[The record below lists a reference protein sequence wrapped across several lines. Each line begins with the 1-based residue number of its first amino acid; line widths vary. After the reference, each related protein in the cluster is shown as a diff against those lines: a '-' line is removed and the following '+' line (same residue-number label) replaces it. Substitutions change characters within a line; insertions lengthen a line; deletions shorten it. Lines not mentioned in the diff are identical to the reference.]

1 MDPLGVEG
9 AGHDDGVGSPEH
21 SSFPLSPAQLGMWF
35 AQHVDPSVPANIA
48 QYIELH
54 GELDVELLRRAS
66 SQAALELQS
75 GFVRIVEID
84 AEPRQLVDPTLDD
97 SLNYLDL
104 RGEADPRA
112 AALAWMHGD
121 YSAPIDVLRDRLIA
135 ATVLRLEDDVWFW
148 YERVHHVV
156 LDGFG
161 AVTFMNRAAEL
172 YTAAVEGTE
181 PSKNLASDL
190 TKVYDIDVA
199 YRDSSRFEA
208 DREYWASRI
217 DGIDGV
223 TTLAGHTAAPAA
235 KSQIDSTALSTA
247 TMTKLEALR
256 AETDTT
262 MATIVIAGFA
272 AYLAQM
278 TGREDVV
285 LSLPVTAR
293 TTAVLRRSGGMVSN
307 VVPLRLD
314 VSSETTVETL
324 LARVNAEV
332 SGALRHQRYRHEDIR
347 RDAGAA
353 SGQASFFGPWVN
365 IMLFFGEVRL
375 GSMVGGINILSTGL
389 IEDFGLNLYTSVAGS
404 TTHIDFESNPNLYGP
419 EQSGRNHERFV
430 DFFGRFVASA
440 AKDAVWDL
448 ALTDGIERDL
458 VVAEWN
464 ATEHETDPRTLLSAF
479 ESAAA
484 AHPDATALVYEGEA
498 LTYGELAARVNGLAR
513 HLIDMGVGPEVLVGL
528 SIRRSF
534 DLVVGMYAIVAA
546 GGAWVPIDP
555 DHPADRTAYI
565 LDSAQ
570 PRCVLISSRDDVALP
585 DGTETVA
592 VDVVDCTARSTAP
605 IRDAE
610 RTAPLRLSNTAYV
623 IYTSGSTGRPKGV
636 AVEHSAIDNQ
646 MEWMLAE
653 YPLNAS
659 DVYLQKTA
667 TTFDVS
673 LWGFFLPLRVGAT
686 MVLATP
692 DGHRDSVYVA
702 NKIAEH
708 RVTVTDFVPSM
719 LTVFVA
725 NAPANTC
732 SSLRHVFVIG
742 EALPVETAASFR
754 AMCSAGLHNLYG
766 PTEAAVSVTY
776 HPSSAQDTRTVP
788 IGVPE
793 WNTKAFVLD
802 GRLRPTPIGESGE
815 LYLAGV
821 QLARG
826 YVGRPDLSSD
836 RFVANPFG
844 VGGERMYRTGD
855 LVRWR
860 SDGVLDYIGRTD
872 FQVKFRGQRIE
883 LGEIETVLLSHESIS
898 QAVTLVMQTVT
909 GDQLVAYVV
918 ATPGRSIES
927 AAAIEFA
934 GHALPSYMVPA
945 AVVVLDALPLNT
957 SGKLDRKA
965 LPEPVFSS
973 AKKYRAPQSRADY
986 VVAGIYED
994 LLGASKVGLDEDF
1007 FELGG
1012 NSLIAT
1018 QLVTR
1023 VGSALGV
1030 RLGVR
1035 ELFEAPTV
1043 GALAARAESAARLG
1057 ADTPV
1062 LRSLERPERIPLSPA
1077 QQRMWFLN
1085 RFDPTTAVYN
1095 LPFSVRLT
1103 GALDVPALSAAFA
1116 DVVDRHETLRTV
1128 YPEVDGSP
1136 EQVVLEAARTPATIV
1151 PVRIERRDLGGHLHE
1166 LVAKGFDVTVDTPFR
1181 IALFE
1186 ISPTEHE
1193 LAMVLHH
1200 IAADGASFGPLA
1212 RDVLVAYSSRVQGR
1226 APEWTPLEVQYADYA
1241 LWQRAVLGP
1250 ETDPLSLASR
1260 EIAYWS
1266 ATLEDLPD
1274 QLALPSS
1281 RPRPA
1286 VSSNAGSKLRVDVPA
1301 HLHASLANLARKNN
1315 ASLFMVMQSAY
1326 ALLLA
1331 RLSGTT
1337 DIAIGAPV
1345 AGRGE
1350 PALDDLVGMFVNTL
1364 VLRTE
1369 VDPALTFEGLL
1380 ARVRDTD
1387 LSAFAHADVP
1397 FERLVEVLNPVRS
1410 TSRHPLFQVA
1420 ISLESAMS
1428 RELTVGGLR
1437 AEAAE
1442 FDVPIAKFDVQ
1453 LWLTEHLEDGVPA
1466 GLDAVFEYATDL
1478 FDADLI
1484 ESFARRFLAILDAV
1498 TTDATVPVGD
1508 VAIVDAAEYRSV
1520 VSQWNASGDDV
1531 AREATLVDLLDAAA
1545 AGHPDAVA
1553 VRFGDSSMTYAEF
1566 DAQANRLAR
1575 VLISHGVGPESLV
1588 AVALPRSAE
1597 LIVALVAVIKAG
1609 GGYLPV
1615 DPSYPL
1621 ERVEY
1626 MLDDAR
1632 PTTVLLSGADR
1643 VELPSD
1649 VESRTGAALL
1659 DLDTVDLSSV
1669 SGDPVTDEDR
1679 TRPVRPGNVAYVI
1692 YTSGSTGRPKG
1703 VMVPHRNV
1711 VRLLDNTDSVYG
1723 FGADDVWTMFHSYA
1737 FDFSVWEL
1745 WGPLLYG
1752 GTLVVVDY
1760 FTSRSPEAFHQLLV
1774 DERVTVLN
1782 QTPSA
1787 FYQLSEADRTA
1798 ASGGEL
1804 SLRYVIFGGEA
1815 LEQRRLTGWFE
1826 RHGDSAPRLVNMYG
1840 ITETTVH
1847 VSYQALA
1854 AASVGTSASVVG
1866 KPIAGLRVYVLDT
1879 RLHPVPV
1886 GVPGEMYVAGGQL
1899 ARGYLGR
1906 RELTS
1911 VRFVANPFV
1920 SGADTGSLLYRT
1932 GDLAQWN
1939 ASGELEYLGRS
1950 DDQVKVRGFRIELGE
1965 VEAVVT
1971 AQPTVT
1977 QAAVVVREDSP
1988 GAARLVAY
1996 VVSAA
2001 VEGRPIVDIE
2011 NLRTGI
2017 ADVLPEYMVP
2027 SAFVVLDAIP
2037 LTVNGKLDRRAL
2049 PAPVFE
2055 VREFRAPTT
2064 PIEEIVA
2071 DVFADVLGVER
2082 VGLDDDFFELGGN
2095 SLIATQ
2101 VVSRLGVALDAT
2113 VPVRMLF
2120 EASTV
2125 ALLAVRVEQAA
2136 GEGGRT
2142 ALVATVRPEQIP
2154 LSLAQQRMWFL
2165 NRFDADS
2172 TAYNIP
2178 FALRLTGELDV
2189 AALQVAIMDVIDRHE
2204 SLRTVYPD
2212 TAQGPQQSILDA
2224 ARTVPNLMPVP
2235 TSAADI
2241 QRQVFTLASTTF
2253 DVTVNVPI
2261 QARLFEIGPREHVIA
2276 MVVHHISADGWS
2288 MGPLARDIMIAYAS
2302 RTAWENPA
2310 WMPLEVQYADYS
2322 LWQRSVL
2329 GSEDDPQ
2336 SLISGQVDY
2345 WADVLAGLPDQLD
2358 LPTDR
2363 PRPNRQS
2370 YQGSSIRFDV
2380 SAEVHQGLSSLA
2392 HTHNAS
2398 LFMVVHAALAALLA
2412 RLSGTEDIAIG
2423 TPVAG
2428 RGDAALDDVVGM
2440 FVNTLVL
2447 RTDIES
2453 ERTFSEL
2460 IGRAREVA
2468 LGAFG
2473 HADLPFERL
2482 VEVLNPS
2489 RSQARHPL
2497 FQVMLSFE
2505 NLTRTHV
2512 DLPGLSVD
2520 SVALD
2525 AEVAKF
2531 DLQLTVTE
2539 SIGVDGRGQGMAAEL
2554 TYATDLFD
2562 AATVQ
2567 GFAERFVRMLTAVVT
2582 DPSVS
2587 VGDIDLLD
2595 DTEREQIVTAW
2606 NSTEHEVPKQLTL
2619 VDLFDRRVA
2628 ETPDAQALVFEGE
2641 RLTYAEFAARANRLA
2656 RHLISVGVQP
2666 DSLVG
2671 LAIGRSLDLFVGMYA
2686 IVKAGAGYL
2695 PIDPTQPADRN
2706 EYIVATAAPVRIL
2719 STTRDH
2725 VDFAGVDTIDIDTL
2739 DVSEWSPAPLT
2750 DADRI
2755 APLRSSNI
2763 AYVIFTSGSTGRPKG
2778 VGVSHDAIVN
2788 RLLWMQ
2794 HEYALS
2800 ADDVV
2805 LQKTPSTFDV
2815 SVWEFF
2821 WALQNGASV
2830 AIAVPDGHRDAL
2842 YLLDVIARE
2851 RVSVVHFVP
2860 SMMSVF
2866 VPEVE
2871 RRRASGASLRM
2882 VFASGEA
2889 LAPTTARALRR
2900 AIAGVELHNLYGPTE
2915 AAVDVTY
2922 HAVTDEDSDVMPIGA
2937 PVWNTTVYVL
2947 DSRLHPTPVGVAG
2960 ELYLAGVQL
2969 ARGYVRRPD
2978 LTADRFVA
2986 NPFAPGGERLYRTG
3000 DVVRWN
3006 RHGELEYVGRSD
3018 FQVKLRGLRIELGEI
3033 ESALLAQRSISQ
3045 AVVVVRREQLV
3056 GYVVP
3061 AGASVDTGSVLAA
3074 LRSRLAEYM
3083 VPSTLIVLEE
3093 FPLGASG
3100 KLDRKALPDPAFEVT
3115 EYREPT
3121 NDIERTVADV
3131 FAQVLGVDRVGL
3143 DDDFFELGGNSLIA
3157 TQLVSRLGVSL
3168 DTRIAVRELFDASTV
3183 ADLAARLGTLVAT
3196 GSRPPL
3202 VPQER
3207 PQHIPLSLA
3216 QQRMWFLNKFDV
3228 ESAANNI
3235 PIAVRLSGLLDRRA
3249 MQIAVA
3255 DVVARQESLRTVFP
3269 ETDGTAHQLILD
3281 ASSATPDLTPIDI
3294 AAHEVADAMR
3304 ELATTGFDLSK
3315 DLPFR
3320 TRLFEVSPTEHLLV
3334 FVVHHIAADGFSLG
3348 PLTRDVMN
3356 AYAARSLNQEPFW
3369 SPLPVDYADYSLW
3382 QRKVLGSEDDP
3393 QSVVSQQIDYWKTAL
3408 AGLPDQLDVPSD
3420 RPRPAVA
3427 SNNGALVRFSIDEDL
3442 HRDLIDAAR
3451 AENATLFMLVHT
3463 SLAVLLSRL
3472 SGEADIAIG
3481 TPVAGRG
3488 EAALDDL
3495 IGMFVNTLV
3504 LRTEIDTARRFDQVL
3519 ADTRETDLSALTH
3532 VDVPFERLVEILNP
3546 ARSTARHPLVQ
3557 VVLAFQ
3563 NLGQKDLEL
3572 PGLSVSG
3579 VDFETLVALFDLQFT
3594 FVESIGPSGAPQG
3607 MTVDVTY
3614 ATDLF
3619 DEATVVTLGERLITV
3634 LEAVADNLS
3643 TVVGDI
3649 ELLEPVERRRVLV
3662 DWNDTEHE
3670 LDRAQT
3676 LASLAGRVDSSSA
3689 ALVFGDDTLTYGEFQ
3704 ERVARL
3710 ARFLIARG
3718 VGPESAVGIAARRS
3732 VELLVGI
3739 HAIIAAGGAYVPID
3753 PDQPAERIAHVLGTA
3768 APVCVL
3774 TTSRDSVEAD
3784 GVEVLEI
3791 DTLDLSGFSDTP
3803 ITDADRISALTPSN
3817 TAYVIFTSG
3826 STGQP
3831 KGVAVTHEAIVN
3843 RLLWMQSEYELAADD
3858 VVLQKTPVTF
3868 DVSVWELF
3876 WPLQIGATLVIAK
3889 PDGHRDPQYLLET
3902 IEAQSV
3908 TTAHFVPSLLEV
3920 FVSVVA
3926 AAPSPA
3932 ATSLRTLFASGE
3944 ALPAEVGS
3952 RLRRVLPG
3960 VALHNLYGPTE
3971 AAVDVTYHPVS
3982 EADVDLVPIGVPVW
3996 NTRTYVLDSRLS
4008 PVAPG
4013 VAGELYLAGVQLARG
4028 YLGRTDLTADRFLP
4042 DPFGEPG
4049 RRMYRTGDL
4058 VRWRAVSS
4066 GSGRLEYLGRTD
4078 FQVKLRGLRIELGEI
4093 ETVLRKHPSV
4103 ESAVVLVRQTAAA
4116 GDQLVAYVI
4125 PTGGGTVD
4133 VAELTEFASRSLAS
4147 YMVPAATVVLD
4158 ALPLTPNGKLDRRAL
4173 PEPNIEQRAFR
4184 APATTSETVVAEVFR
4199 DVLGIDV
4206 VGADDEFF
4214 ALGGNSLVATRVAS
4228 RIGAALDTTVT
4239 VRTIFEAST
4248 VSALAAKLDELSGS
4262 GRRIPLVRT
4271 DLPDLVPLSLA
4282 QRRMWFLNRFDPE
4295 SATENLPVAI
4305 ELSGDLDIS
4314 ALRAAVADV
4323 IERHESL
4330 RTVYPEVDGVAS
4342 QVIVPAD
4349 QVVPDLVPTATTTA
4363 ELPSALAALAMG
4375 GFDVTAAPP
4384 LRAELFELDS
4394 DRHVLAFVTHHI
4406 AADGFSVGPMTRDL
4420 MVAYAARSAGV
4431 EPGWAPLAVR
4441 YVDYTL
4447 WQQSVLGSEDDPTS
4461 PVSNQIRHWTRALS
4475 GLPDE
4480 VTFPGDRARPDR
4492 SSYRGGNI
4500 TLTLD
4505 ADTHGRLGDV
4515 ARANQSSLFMVLHSS
4530 LAVLLARLSGETDIA
4545 IGTPVA
4551 GRGEAALD
4559 DVIGMFVNTLV
4570 LRTDIDHGAPFD
4582 EFLARARESD
4592 LSAFA
4597 HAEVP
4602 FERLVEVLDPPRS
4615 AARHPLVQV
4624 MLTVQNM
4631 EQTELELPG
4640 LNVRGV
4646 DLDIETAKFDVQF
4659 TFTENHVDGGM
4670 TIDVTFARDLYD
4682 DSTAR
4687 ALGERLVRVL
4697 ESVATDP
4704 GQRIGDVS
4712 VMDDSERGRVL
4723 ALAQDAPA
4731 VADSLDTIVDLF
4743 AARVAEDPDA
4753 PAVVFEGVSR
4763 SYREI
4768 DDSSTVLART
4778 LAAQGVTPES
4788 LVAVVL
4794 PRTADLVVAL
4804 LAVLKAGGAYVP
4816 IDPSYPADRIEFVL
4830 ADSRPVAVLTWSG
4843 VEVALPTGL
4852 PRIDIDTASTQDDA
4866 QADDP
4871 TPATAASTAYVIYT
4885 SGSTGKPK
4893 GVLIPHRN
4901 VVRLLANTQRHFDFG
4916 RDDVWTLFH
4925 SFAFDFSVW
4934 ELWGPLTT
4942 GGTVVVVDYF
4952 TSRSP
4957 EALRELLVRERV
4969 TVLNQTPSAFYQ
4981 FDQIDRTVGTAAEYS
4996 LRYIVFGGEA
5006 LELRRLAGWFDR
5018 HGDSSPQLV
5027 NMYGI
5032 TETTVHVSYR
5042 ALDSESAATASGS
5055 LVGRAIS
5062 GLSVYVLDSRLSLV
5076 PAGVPGEMY
5085 VAGGQVARGYLG
5097 RAGLSAT
5104 RFVADPFAGDG
5115 SVLYRTGD
5123 VARWSTDGE
5132 LEFVGRADDQV
5143 KIRGFRIELG
5153 EVENAVA
5160 SAPAVG
5166 QAAVIVREDSP
5177 GATRLVAYV
5186 VPAADSTVDTDAVRA
5201 AVGENL
5207 PEYMVPSAFVVLDA
5221 IPLTAN
5227 GKLDRRV
5234 LPEPAARTREFR
5246 PPTTPVEEMVAGV
5259 FADVLG
5265 VARVGLD
5272 DDFFEL
5278 GGNSLVATQVVS
5290 RLGAAADTTVPVR
5303 ALFEAPTVAALAAR
5317 VEQGSGAGARPA
5329 LMASTRPSRVP
5340 LSLAQQRMWF
5350 LNRFDSESTAYN
5362 IPFAL
5367 RLSGRLDV
5375 DALQRAVSDVI
5386 ERHETLRSVYPDSPE
5401 GPHQV
5406 IVPMSEVP
5414 TTLEVIDTDAESVTA
5429 RVLELL
5435 SATFDVTT
5443 QVPLKT
5449 ALFRVSGT
5457 EFVLGMVIHHIS
5469 ADGLSVMPLSTDVM
5483 TAYAARTRGS
5493 DPAWAP
5499 LPVQYADYALWQ
5511 RQVLGSEEDPESIAA
5526 QQIRYWENALAEL
5539 PEQIELPLD
5548 RPRPAEQTFRGS
5560 RVDFRIDAA
5569 AHARLTELARAHNA
5583 TVFMAVHAAFAVL
5596 LSRMSGSPDIVVGT
5610 PIAGRGEAEI
5620 ENLVGMFVNTLVLR
5634 LDVAA
5639 GASFEDLLDA
5649 ARETDLQAFANSDI
5663 PFERL
5668 VEVVNPTRSTAR
5680 HPLFQVGFSFQNFA
5694 RREFELDG
5702 LEISALDTETGTSQF
5717 DLHLIVSDAPR
5728 DDEAQ
5733 HDEAQH
5739 DDQAPG
5745 GFDALLTYATDLFD
5759 ERTARSLVARF
5770 EAVLDAVAASP
5781 STPVG
5786 DLDLFLDGELPAIVD
5801 AWNATDHEFGVAGA
5815 ATLPEL
5821 FVASAEHDRD
5831 AVALVHDDGTLTYG
5845 EFSERVSRLARH
5857 LIDRGVGP
5865 EVPVGLA
5872 IRRSVDLLVGMYAIA
5887 MAGGAYVPID
5897 PDQPAERNA
5906 LVLETAAPLC
5916 VLTSG
5921 AVGSEISSAA
5931 TVVDLTQLDL
5941 AGYSPAP
5948 VEASERRTE
5957 LSADNT
5963 AYVIFTS
5970 GSTGR
5975 PKGVAV
5981 SHGAVVNQLNW
5992 LRAEYGLDE
6001 TDASLLK
6008 TAATFDLSV
6017 WEFWSQLTS
6026 GGRLVVANPEGHRDP
6041 DYLLT
6046 LIRRHAVTTL
6056 HLVPSML
6063 SMLGTVAAGELSPDL
6078 RRVLAIGEALP
6089 AAVAQDFR
6097 RHNGSAELHN
6107 LYGPTEAAVSVTA
6120 HPVTD
6125 ADTAAVPIGVPE
6137 ANTAVFVL
6145 DSRLHPVPA
6154 GVTGELYLAGVQ
6166 LARGYFGRA
6175 DLTAERFVANPFDA
6189 NGTRMYRTGD
6199 LVRWRVPLVDGAPA
6213 AARLEYIERAD
6224 FQVKIRG
6231 FRIELGEIE
6240 AALRSQEAVADTAVV
6255 VHTGESMGDQL
6266 VAYVV
6271 GQSGA
6276 VLEVAS
6282 VETELARAVPS
6293 YMVPAA
6299 FVVLDALPLNTNGK
6313 LDRRALPAPQF
6324 EVADFRAPVTPIE
6337 EIVAD
6342 IVAELLGIDRAGLDD
6357 DFFALGGN
6365 SLIATQLV
6373 SRLGQALDA
6382 QIPVR
6387 AVFAASTVGGLAAH
6401 IAPLVGG
6408 GARRELT
6415 VRERPDLLPLS
6426 IAQERMWTIN
6436 RIDPGSSAYNIPVA
6450 VRLTGELD
6458 IESLRGAFEDVLAR
6472 HEILRTAYPDAA
6484 DGPVQQI
6491 GSVAEVGVDLTPEP
6505 VQPDA
6510 VIARLTEVLSA
6521 GFDVTKA
6528 VPVRAALLQ
6537 VGRHEHVLAVVAHHI
6552 AADGFS
6558 MGPLIRDVMVAYTA
6572 RVAGDTPTWT
6582 PLPVQ
6587 YADFALWQRDVLG
6600 SESDPESPLAKQLA
6614 YWTTELAGAPEQLA
6628 LPLDRPRPARPT
6640 MQGASY
6646 EFSFGSDIASAIEKI
6661 AREHAATTFMV
6672 VHSAFAVLLSRLS
6685 NSSDISIGTPT
6696 AGRGEQQLDE
6706 LVGMFVNTLVLRTR
6720 LDQGGTFVD
6729 LLQQAKDKD
6738 LAAFGHAD
6746 VPFERLVDALGR
6758 VRSNAYTPLFQAM
6771 LTFQNHVTG
6780 TFELP
6785 GLQVQALPA
6794 GEDQAKFDLQLT
6806 AVERF
6811 DDTGAL
6817 GDIEATFTYAT
6828 SIFDESSIAT
6838 FADRL
6843 LRILTAVVSDPD
6855 VVLRSIDIL
6864 SEEEKAEFAPRAKPK
6879 TVDDLPE
6886 LIARAATVA
6895 PDAVAVEHESTA
6907 VDFAALHA
6915 KLAQM
6920 SATMGSAMKPQA
6932 LVTVTLSA
6940 LIPGILPALGAE
6952 GLTTAL
6958 ASLIERAESV
6968 IASS

>member
-1 MDPLGVEG
+1 
-9 AGHDDGVGSPEH
+9 
-21 SSFPLSPAQLGMWF
+21 MWF

-54 GELDVELLRRAS
+54 GDLDVELLRRAS

-121 YSAPIDVLRDRLIA
+121 YSAPIDILRDRLIA

-199 YRDSSRFEA
+199 YRDSTRFEA

-235 KSQIDSTALSTA
+235 KSQIDSTALSA
-247 TMTKLEALR
+247 ETMEKLEALR

-278 TGREDVV
+278 TGRQDVV

-314 VSSETTVETL
+314 VGADATIETM

-347 RDAGAA
+347 RDAGGA

-404 TTHIDFESNPNLYGP
+404 ITHIDFESNPNLYGP

-430 DFFGRFVASA
+430 DFFGRFVASGP
-440 AKDAVWDL
+440 KDAVWDL
-448 ALTDGIERDL
+448 ALTDGVEREL

-464 ATEHETDPRTLLSAF
+464 ATDHETEPRTLLSAF
-479 ESAAA
+479 EAAAA
-484 AHPDATALVYEGEA
+484 AHPDATALVYEGESLSYGA
-498 LTYGELAARVNGLAR
+498 LSARVNGLAR
-513 HLIDMGVGPEVLVGL
+513 HLIDMGVGPETLVGL

-570 PRCVLISSRDDVALP
+570 PRCVLISSRDDVQLP
-585 DGTETVA
+585 KGTETVA
-592 VDVVDCTARSTAP
+592 VDLVDCTSTSSAP
-605 IRDAE
+605 VRDTE
-610 RTAPLRLSNTAYV
+610 RIAPLRLSNSAYV

-636 AVEHSAIDNQ
+636 AVEHAAIHNQ

-653 YPLNAS
+653 YPMDRS

-725 NAPANTC
+725 NAPTNTC
-732 SSLRHVFVIG
+732 NSLRHVFVIG
-742 EALPVETAASFR
+742 EALPVETAAAFR
-754 AMCSAGLHNLYG
+754 ALCRSGLHNLYG

-776 HPSSAQDTRTVP
+776 HPSGPQDTRTVP

-793 WNTKAFVLD
+793 WNTRAFVLD

-844 VGGERMYRTGD
+844 TGGERMYRTGD

-883 LGEIETVLLSHESIS
+883 LGEIETVLLSHESVS
-898 QAVTLVMQTVT
+898 QAVVLVAATVT

-918 ATPGRSIES
+918 ASPGHTIES

-1062 LRSLERPERIPLSPA
+1062 LESKERPERIPLSPA

-1103 GALDVPALSAAFA
+1103 GPLDVVALSAAFA

-1136 EQVVLEAARTPATIV
+1136 EQVVLTAARTPATIL
-1151 PVRIERRDLGGHLHE
+1151 PVRVERHELGGRLHE
-1166 LVAKGFDVTVDTPFR
+1166 LVSKGFDVTVDTPFR

-1212 RDVLVAYSSRVQGR
+1212 RDVLVAYSSRIKGR
-1226 APEWTPLEVQYADYA
+1226 PPEWTPLEVQYADYA

-1274 QLALPSS
+1274 QLTLPSS

-1286 VSSNAGSKLRVDVPA
+1286 VSSNAGSKLRVEVPA
-1301 HLHASLANLARKNN
+1301 HLHASLSNLARANN

-1369 VDPALTFEGLL
+1369 VDPALSFEGLL

-1437 AEAAE
+1437 AVAAE

-1453 LWLTEHLEDGVPA
+1453 LWLTEHLDDGAPA
-1466 GLDAVFEYATDL
+1466 GIDAVFEYATDL
-1478 FDADLI
+1478 FDADLV
-1484 ESFARRFLAILDAV
+1484 ESFARRFLSILDAV

-1531 AREATLVDLLDAAA
+1531 SREVTLVDLLDAAA
-1545 AGHPDAVA
+1545 ASRPDAVA
-1553 VRFGDSSMTYAEF
+1553 VRFGGSSTTYAEF
-1566 DAQANRLAR
+1566 DAHANRLAR

-1632 PTTVLLSGADR
+1632 PTTVLFSGADR

-1659 DLDTVDLSSV
+1659 DLDTLDLSSV
-1669 SGDPVTDEDR
+1669 SDGPVTDEER
-1679 TRPVRPGNVAYVI
+1679 TRPLRSGNVAYVI

-1703 VMVPHRNV
+1703 VMIPHRNV
-1711 VRLLDNTDSVYG
+1711 VRLLDNTDAVYG

-1760 FTSRSPEAFHQLLV
+1760 FTSRSPEAFHRLLV

-1798 ASGGEL
+1798 ATDRGEL

-1815 LEQRRLTGWFE
+1815 LEQRRLSGWFE
-1826 RHGDSAPRLVNMYG
+1826 RHGYRAPQLVNMYG

-1847 VSYQALA
+1847 VSYRALEG
-1854 AASVGTSASVVG
+1854 ASVETSASVVG
-1866 KPIAGLRVYVLDT
+1866 KPIAGLRVFVLDT

-1906 RELTS
+1906 RDLTS
-1911 VRFVANPFV
+1911 VRFVANPFAT
-1920 SGADTGSLLYRT
+1920 GTDDGSLLYRT

-1939 ASGELEYLGRS
+1939 AAGELEYLGRS

-1965 VEAVVT
+1965 VEAAVT

-1977 QAAVVVREDSP
+1977 QAAVIVREDSP

-2001 VEGRPIVDIE
+2001 VEGRPIVDIDD
-2011 NLRTGI
+2011 LRTGI

-2142 ALVATVRPEQIP
+2142 ALVATVRPARIP

-2212 TAQGPQQSILDA
+2212 TADGPQQSILDA
-2224 ARTVPNLMPVP
+2224 AQTVPNLMPVP
-2235 TSAADI
+2235 TSASDI

-2253 DVTVNVPI
+2253 DVTVDVPI

-2310 WMPLEVQYADYS
+2310 WLPLEVQYADYS

-2345 WADVLAGLPDQLD
+2345 WAEMLAGLPDQLD

-2370 YQGSSIRFDV
+2370 YQGSSIRFDIP
-2380 SAEVHQGLSSLA
+2380 AEVHRGLSALA

-2398 LFMVVHAALAALLA
+2398 LFMVVHAALAVLLA

-2453 ERTFSEL
+2453 GRTFSEQ

-2520 SVALD
+2520 SVDLD

-2554 TYATDLFD
+2554 TYAIDLFD
-2562 AATVQ
+2562 AATVR
-2567 GFAERFVRMLTAVVT
+2567 GFSERFVRMLTAVVA

-2587 VGDIDLLD
+2587 VGDIDLLED
-2595 DTEREQIVTAW
+2595 GERERVVTAW
-2606 NSTEHEVPKQLTL
+2606 NRTEHAVPAELTL
-2619 VDLFDRRVA
+2619 VDLFDRRVV

-2641 RLTYAEFAARANRLA
+2641 RLSYAEFAARANRLA
-2656 RHLISVGVQP
+2656 RHLVSVGVGP

-2686 IVKAGAGYL
+2686 IVKAGAGYV

-2706 EYIVATAAPVRIL
+2706 QYIVATAAPVRVL
-2719 STTRDH
+2719 SVSRDH
-2725 VDFAGVDTIDIDTL
+2725 VEFAGVETIDIDVV
-2739 DVSEWSPAPLT
+2739 DVSDLSSMPLT
-2750 DADRI
+2750 DADRV
-2755 APLRSSNI
+2755 APLRASNI

-2778 VGVSHDAIVN
+2778 VGVSHEAIVN

-2794 HEYALS
+2794 AEYGLRAE
-2800 ADDVV
+2800 DVV

-2830 AIAVPDGHRDAL
+2830 VVAVPDGHRDPV
-2842 YLLDVIARE
+2842 YLLDVIAHE

-2871 RRRASGASLRM
+2871 RRRASGASLRL

-2900 AIAGVELHNLYGPTE
+2900 AVKDVALHNLYGPTE

-2937 PVWNTTVYVL
+2937 PVWNTAVYVL
-2947 DSRLHPTPVGVAG
+2947 DSRLQPTPVGVAG
-2960 ELYLAGVQL
+2960 ELYLAGTQL
-2969 ARGYVRRPD
+2969 ARGYVGRSD

-2986 NPFAPGGERLYRTG
+2986 HPFATGGSRLYRTG

-3006 RHGELEYVGRSD
+3006 RNGELEYVGRSD

-3045 AVVVVRREQLV
+3045 AVVVVRNEQLV
-3056 GYVVP
+3056 GYLVP
-3061 AGASVDTGSVLAA
+3061 SGVSVDTAAVLAA

-3121 NDIERTVADV
+3121 NDIERTVAEV
-3131 FAQVLGVDRVGL
+3131 FAQVLGVERVGL

-3157 TQLVSRLGVSL
+3157 TQLVARLGVAM
-3168 DTRIAVRELFDASTV
+3168 DTRIAVRELFDTSTV

-3202 VPQER
+3202 VPQKR
-3207 PQHIPLSLA
+3207 PRQIPLSLA

-3269 ETDGTAHQLILD
+3269 ETDGTAHQVIVD
-3281 ASSATPDLTPIDI
+3281 AASATPDLTPIDI
-3294 AAHEVADAMR
+3294 AAHDVADAMR

-3356 AYAARSLNQEPFW
+3356 AYAARSTNQEPFW

-3382 QRKVLGSEDDP
+3382 QREVLGSEDDP
-3393 QSVVSQQIDYWKTAL
+3393 QSVVSQQIDYWTTAL

-3420 RPRPAVA
+3420 RPRPVVA
-3427 SNNGALVRFSIDEDL
+3427 SNSGALVRFSIDEDL
-3442 HRDLIDAAR
+3442 HRALIDSAR
-3451 AENATLFMLVHT
+3451 AENASLFMVVHT

-3472 SGEADIAIG
+3472 SGESDIAIG

-3519 ADTRETDLSALTH
+3519 ADTRETDLSALAH

-3546 ARSTARHPLVQ
+3546 VRSTARHPLVQ

-3572 PGLSVSG
+3572 PGLSVST
-3579 VDFETLVALFDLQFT
+3579 VDFETVVSLFDLQFT
-3594 FVESIGPSGAPQG
+3594 FVEKIGPAGAPQG
-3607 MTVDVTY
+3607 MIVDVTY

-3619 DEATVVTLGERLITV
+3619 DEDTVLVLCERLVTV
-3634 LEAVADNLS
+3634 LGSVAENPAA
-3643 TVVGDI
+3643 VVGEI
-3649 ELLEPVERRRVLV
+3649 ELLDDNERSRVLRA
-3662 DWNDTEHE
+3662 WNDTEIPV
-3670 LDRAQT
+3670 DRSQT
-3676 LASLAGRVDSSSA
+3676 LVSLFAAQVEKTPDA
-3689 ALVFGDDTLTYGEFQ
+3689 TALVFEGKSLTYAEFSR
-3704 ERVARL
+3704 RVNRL
-3710 ARFLIARG
+3710 ARVLITQG
-3718 VGPESAVGIAARRS
+3718 VGPETSVAVAARRS
-3732 VELLVGI
+3732 IELLVAI
-3739 HAIIAAGGAYVPID
+3739 HAIVTAGGAYVPID
-3753 PDQPAERIAHVLGTA
+3753 PDQPAERTGHILDTA
-3768 APVCVL
+3768 SPVCIL
-3774 TTSRDSVEAD
+3774 TTGRDGFSLGSDVPVLDIAESSAD
-3784 GVEVLEI
+3784 G
-3791 DTLDLSGFSDTP
+3791 LDVSDAP
-3803 ITDADRISALTPSN
+3803 IGDADRRGPLLPSN
-3817 TAYVIFTSG
+3817 AAYVIFTSG
-3826 STGQP
+3826 STGIP
-3831 KGVAVTHEAIVN
+3831 KGVAVTHMSIVN
-3843 RLLWMQSEYELAADD
+3843 RLSWMREHFPLTADD
-3858 VVLQKTPVTF
+3858 VMLQKTPVTF
-3868 DVSVWELF
+3868 DVSVPELF
-3876 WPLQIGATLVIAK
+3876 FPLQIGATLVIAK
-3889 PDGHRDPQYLLET
+3889 PDGHRDPTYLVDLIVE
-3902 IEAQSV
+3902 QSI
-3908 TTAHFVPSLLEV
+3908 TAAHFVPALLEV
-3920 FVSVVA
+3920 FVGEGGVSRA
-3926 AAPSPA
+3926 E
-3932 ATSLRTLFASGE
+3932 SLRMVFASGE
-3944 ALPAEVGS
+3944 ALSAGVGA
-3952 RLRRVLPG
+3952 RLRAVLPNTT
-3960 VALHNLYGPTE
+3960 LHNLYGPTE
-3971 AAVDVTYHPVS
+3971 AAVEVTSYDVT
-3982 EADVDLVPIGVPVW
+3982 EADVDVVPIGAPVW
-3996 NTRTYVLDSRLS
+3996 NTRTYVLDSRLR

-4028 YLGRTDLTADRFLP
+4028 YLDRPDLTADRFVA
-4042 DPFGEPG
+4042 DPFGG
-4049 RRMYRTGDL
+4049 RGDRMYRTGDL
-4058 VRWRAVSS
+4058 VRWRDENRSGAT
-4066 GSGRLEYLGRTD
+4066 GSGGVLEYLGRTD

-4093 ETVLRKHPSV
+4093 ETVLRHHPGV
-4103 ESAVVLVRQTAAA
+4103 GSAVVLVHSSEVT
-4116 GDQLVAYVI
+4116 GDQLVAYVV
-4125 PTGGGTVD
+4125 PTPGSTLD
-4133 VAELTEFASRSLAS
+4133 PAELTDTAAASLIS
-4147 YMVPAATVVLD
+4147 YMVPAAFVVLD
-4158 ALPLTPNGKLDRRAL
+4158 SLPLTPSGKLDRRSL
-4173 PEPNIEQRAFR
+4173 PDPQIVTREFR
-4184 APATTSETVVAEVFR
+4184 APSTHTETVVAEVFR
-4199 DVLGIDV
+4199 DVLGIDK

-4262 GRRIPLVRT
+4262 GRRIPLLRS
-4271 DLPDLVPLSLA
+4271 DLPDVVPLSLA
-4282 QRRMWFLNRFDPE
+4282 QRRMWFLNRFDAE

-4305 ELSGDLDIS
+4305 ELSGNLDVP

-4323 IERHESL
+4323 VERHESL

-4342 QVIVPAD
+4342 QVIVPAN
-4349 QVVPDLVPTATTTA
+4349 QVVPDLTPVAVTTA
-4363 ELPSALAALAMG
+4363 QLPSELEALAMG
-4375 GFDVTAAPP
+4375 GFDVTTAAP
-4384 LRAELFELDS
+4384 LRAALFELEP
-4394 DRHVLAFVTHHI
+4394 DRHVLALVTHHI
-4406 AADGFSVGPMTRDL
+4406 AADGFSIGPMTRDL
-4420 MVAYAARSAGV
+4420 MVAYAARSAGT
-4431 EPGWAPLAVR
+4431 EPGWAPLAIR

-4447 WQQSVLGSEDDPTS
+4447 WQQAVLGSEDDPNS

-4475 GLPDE
+4475 ALPDE

-4500 TLTLD
+4500 TLALD

-4570 LRTDIDHGAPFD
+4570 LRTDIDHGDAFTD
-4582 EFLARARESD
+4582 LLTRTRDTD
-4592 LSAFA
+4592 LSAFG

-4615 AARHPLVQV
+4615 AARHPLIQV

-4631 EQTELELPG
+4631 EQTELELSG
-4640 LNVRGV
+4640 LTVRGV
-4646 DLDIETAKFDVQF
+4646 DLDVETAKFDVQF

-4670 TIDVTFARDLYD
+4670 TVDVTFARDLYD
-4682 DSTAR
+4682 ESTAL
-4687 ALGERLVRVL
+4687 AFGQRLIRLL

-4704 GQRIGDVS
+4704 SQRVGDIP
-4712 VMDDSERGRVL
+4712 VMDDAERGRVL

-4763 SYREI
+4763 SYREL
-4768 DDSSTVLART
+4768 DESSTALARV
-4778 LAAQGVTPES
+4778 LAAQGVGPES

-4816 IDPSYPADRIEFVL
+4816 VDPSYPADRIEFVL
-4830 ADSRPVAVLTWSG
+4830 TDSRPVAVLTWSG
-4843 VEVALPTGL
+4843 VEVALRADL
-4852 PRIDIDTASTQDDA
+4852 PRIDIDTATTEFAASA
-4866 QADDP
+4866 GDP
-4871 TPATAASTAYVIYT
+4871 MRATAASTAYVIYT

-4901 VVRLLANTQRHFDFG
+4901 VVRLLANTQQHFGFG

-4942 GGTVVVVDYF
+4942 GGSVVVVDYF

-4981 FDQIDRTVGTAAEYS
+4981 LDQVDRTAGSAADYS

-5006 LELRRLAGWFDR
+5006 LELRRLSGWFER
-5018 HGDSSPQLV
+5018 HGDNSPQLV

-5032 TETTVHVSYR
+5032 TETTVHVTYR
-5042 ALDSESAATASGS
+5042 RVDAQAAAEASGS
-5055 LVGRAIS
+5055 LVGHAIS

-5085 VAGGQVARGYLG
+5085 VSGGQVARGYLG

-5153 EVENAVA
+5153 EVESAVA

-5166 QAAVIVREDSP
+5166 QAAVIVREDTP
-5177 GATRLVAYV
+5177 GAARLVAYV
-5186 VPAADSTVDTDAVRA
+5186 VPAADSAIDIDLVRA

-5246 PPTTPVEEMVAGV
+5246 PPTTPVENMVADV

-5265 VARVGLD
+5265 VDRVGLD

-5290 RLGAAADTTVPVR
+5290 RLGAAANTTVPVR

-5317 VEQGSGAGARPA
+5317 VEQGSGAAARPA
-5329 LMASTRPSRVP
+5329 LVASTRPGRVP

-5350 LNRFDSESTAYN
+5350 LNRFDSQSTAYN

-5367 RLSGRLDV
+5367 RLSGQLDV

-5386 ERHETLRSVYPDSPE
+5386 ERHETLRTVYPDSPE

-5406 IVPMSEVP
+5406 IVPMSQVP
-5414 TTLEVIDTDAESVTA
+5414 TTLAVIDTDAESVTA
-5429 RVLELL
+5429 TVLGLL
-5435 SATFDVTT
+5435 TATFDVTE
-5443 QVPLKT
+5443 QIPLKT
-5449 ALFRVSGT
+5449 ALYRVSDT

-5469 ADGLSVMPLSTDVM
+5469 ADGLSVLPLSTDVM
-5483 TAYAARTRGS
+5483 TAYAARTRAS
-5493 DPAWAP
+5493 EPAWAP
-5499 LPVQYADYALWQ
+5499 LPVQYADYAVWQ
-5511 RQVLGSEEDPESIAA
+5511 RQVLGAEEDAESIAA
-5526 QQIRYWENALAEL
+5526 QQIRYWETALAEL
-5539 PEQIELPLD
+5539 PEQIDLPLD
-5548 RPRPAEQTFRGS
+5548 RPRPAEQTFRG
-5560 RVDFRIDAA
+5560 RRIDFRIDAA

-5596 LSRMSGSPDIVVGT
+5596 LSRMSGSSDIVVGT

-5634 LDVAA
+5634 LDVPG

-5694 RREFELDG
+5694 RRDFELDG
-5702 LEISALDTETGTSQF
+5702 LEISALDTESGNSQF

-5728 DDEAQ
+5728 D
-5733 HDEAQH
+5733 DEAQH

-5759 ERTARSLVARF
+5759 ERTARSLVSRF
-5770 EAVLDAVAASP
+5770 EAVLEAVVESP

-5786 DLDLFLDGELPAIVD
+5786 DLDLFLDGERPAVVD
-5801 AWNATDHEFGVAGA
+5801 EWNATDHDFGDSA
-5815 ATLPEL
+5815 ATLPDL
-5821 FVASAEHDRD
+5821 FVASAERDRD

-5845 EFSERVSRLARH
+5845 EFTERVSRLARY

-5865 EVPVGLA
+5865 EVLVGLA
-5872 IRRSVDLLVGMYAIA
+5872 IRRSVDLLVGMYAIS
-5887 MAGGAYVPID
+5887 MAGGVYVPID

-5906 LVLETAAPLC
+5906 LVLDTAAPLC
-5916 VLTSG
+5916 VVTSG
-5921 AVGSEISSAA
+5921 EVGPEISAA
-5931 TVVDLTQLDL
+5931 APIVDLTQLDL
-5941 AGYSPAP
+5941 SSCSNAP
-5948 VEASERRTE
+5948 VDASERGAV

-5992 LRAEYGLDE
+5992 LRSEYRLDE

-6026 GGRLVVANPEGHRDP
+6026 GGRLVLANAEGHRDP
-6041 DYLLT
+6041 DYVLT
-6046 LIRRHAVTTL
+6046 LIRRHAVTTV
-6056 HLVPSML
+6056 HLVPSTL
-6063 SMLGTVAAGELSPDL
+6063 SMLTAVAAGELSPDL

-6089 AAVAQDFR
+6089 AAIAQDFR

-6120 HPVTD
+6120 HEVTD
-6125 ADTAAVPIGVPE
+6125 ADIATVPIGVPE
-6137 ANTAVFVL
+6137 ANTTVFVL

-6154 GVTGELYLAGVQ
+6154 GVTGELYLAGAQ
-6166 LARGYFGRA
+6166 LARGYFGRS

-6189 NGTRMYRTGD
+6189 DGTRMYRTGD
-6199 LVRWRVPLVDGAPA
+6199 LVRWRVPLVDAEPA

-6240 AALRSQEAVADTAVV
+6240 AALRTQVPVAETAVV
-6255 VHTGESMGDQL
+6255 VHTGESTGDQL

-6276 VLEVAS
+6276 VLDVGN
-6282 VETELARAVPS
+6282 VEAELARAVPS

-6299 FVVLDALPLNTNGK
+6299 FVVLDALPLNANGK
-6313 LDRRALPAPQF
+6313 LDRKALPDPQF
-6324 EVADFRAPVTPIE
+6324 EAAEFRAPVTPIE
-6337 EIVAD
+6337 EIVATT
-6342 IVAELLGIDRAGLDD
+6342 VTELLGLDRAGLDD

-6387 AVFAASTVGGLAAH
+6387 AVFAASTVAGLAAH

-6450 VRLTGELD
+6450 VRLTGVLD
-6458 IESLRGAFEDVLAR
+6458 IDSLRGAFDDVLGR
-6472 HEILRTAYPDAA
+6472 HEILRTAYPDSV

-6491 GSVAEVGVDLTPEP
+6491 GAVAEVGVDLTPER

-6510 VIARLTEVLSA
+6510 VISRLTEILGA

-6537 VGRHEHVLAVVAHHI
+6537 VGDNEHVLAVVAHHI

-6558 MGPLIRDVMVAYTA
+6558 MGPLVRDVMVAYTA
-6572 RVAGDTPTWT
+6572 RVAGEMPAWT
-6582 PLPVQ
+6582 PLQVQ

-6628 LPLDRPRPARPT
+6628 LPLDRPRPPRPT

-6646 EFSFGSDIASAIEKI
+6646 EFSFGTAIASAIEKI
-6661 AREHAATTFMV
+6661 AREHGATTFMV

-6696 AGRGEQQLDE
+6696 AGRGERQLDE

-6720 LDQGGTFVD
+6720 LDQSGTFVD

-6758 VRSNAYTPLFQAM
+6758 ARSSAYTPLFQAM
-6771 LTFQNHVTG
+6771 LTFQNHATG

-6806 AVERF
+6806 AVESF

-6817 GDIEATFTYAT
+6817 RDIEATFTYAT
-6828 SIFDESSIAT
+6828 AILDESSIAI

-6843 LRILTAVVSDPD
+6843 LRILDAVVSDPD

-6864 SEEEKAEFAPRAKPK
+6864 SDEEKAEFAPRTKPK
-6879 TVDDLPE
+6879 TADDLPE
-6886 LIARAATVA
+6886 LIARAATAA
-6895 PDAVAVEHESTA
+6895 PGAIALEHESTT
-6907 VDFAALHA
+6907 VDFAALHD

>member
-9 AGHDDGVGSPEH
+9 AGRDDKAVDPQH

-48 QYIELH
+48 QYIELR
-54 GELDVELLRRAS
+54 GDLDVELLRRAS

-75 GFVRIVEID
+75 GFVRLVEID

-104 RGEADPRA
+104 RNEADPRA
-112 AALAWMHGD
+112 AALAWMHAD
-121 YSAPIDVLRDRLIA
+121 YSAPIDILRDRLIA

-199 YRDSSRFEA
+199 YRGSTRFEA

-235 KSQIDSTALSTA
+235 RSQIDSTGLSA
-247 TMTKLEALR
+247 ETMERLEALR
-256 AETDTT
+256 AGTDTT
-262 MATIVIAGFA
+262 MATIVIAAFA

-314 VSSETTVETL
+314 VAADTTVETL

-347 RDAGAA
+347 RDAGGA

-404 TTHIDFESNPNLYGP
+404 TTHIDFESNPNLYGS
-419 EQSGRNHERFV
+419 EQAGRNHNRFV
-430 DFFGRFVASA
+430 DFFDRFVASA
-440 AKDAVWDL
+440 PKDRVWDL
-448 ALTDGIERDL
+448 ALTDGGERDL
-458 VVAEWN
+458 VVTEWN
-464 ATEHETDPRTLLSAF
+464 ATDHETVPLTLLSAF
-479 ESAAA
+479 EEAAA
-484 AHPDATALVYEGEA
+484 AHPDATALVYEGEG
-498 LTYGELAARVNGLAR
+498 LSYGELSARVNGLAR
-513 HLIDMGVGPEVLVGL
+513 QLIDMGVGPETLVGL

-555 DHPADRTAYI
+555 DHPAERTAYI

-570 PRCVLISSRDDVALP
+570 PRCVLVSSRDDVELP
-585 DGTETVA
+585 AGTETVE
-592 VDVVDCTARSTAP
+592 VDRVDYTSQSTAP
-605 IRDAE
+605 VRDAE

-636 AVEHSAIDNQ
+636 AVEHSAIHNQ

-653 YPLNAS
+653 YPMDSS

-686 MVLATP
+686 MVLSTP

-732 SSLRHVFVIG
+732 GSLRHVFVIG

-754 AMCSAGLHNLYG
+754 AMCRAGLHNLYG

-776 HPSSAQDTRTVP
+776 HPSGPQDTRTVP

-793 WNTKAFVLD
+793 WNTRAFVLD
-802 GRLRPTPIGESGE
+802 GRLRPTPIGEAGE

-898 QAVTLVMQTVT
+898 QAVTLVVQTVT

-918 ATPGRSIES
+918 ASPGHSVES

-973 AKKYRAPQSRADY
+973 AKKYRAPRSRADY

-1023 VGSALGV
+1023 VGAALGV

-1043 GALAARAESAARLG
+1043 GALAARAESAAGRG
-1057 ADTPV
+1057 AETPA
-1062 LRSLERPERIPLSPA
+1062 LESAERPERIPLSPA

-1085 RFDPTTAVYN
+1085 RFDSTTAAYN

-1103 GALDVPALSAAFA
+1103 GPLDVVALSAAFA

-1136 EQVVLEAARTPATIV
+1136 EQVVLTAARTPATIV
-1151 PVRIERRDLGGHLHE
+1151 PVRIERRELGSHLHE
-1166 LVAKGFDVTVDTPFR
+1166 LVSKGFDVTVDTPFR

-1186 ISPTEHE
+1186 ISPTDHE

-1212 RDVLVAYSSRVQGR
+1212 RDVLVAYSSRVKGR

-1274 QLALPSS
+1274 QLALPTS

-1286 VSSNAGSKLRVDVPA
+1286 VSSNAGSKLRIDIPA
-1301 HLHASLANLARKNN
+1301 QLHASLANLARTSN
-1315 ASLFMVMQSAY
+1315 ASLFMVVQSAY

-1364 VLRTE
+1364 VLRTD
-1369 VDPALTFEGLL
+1369 VDPALTFEELV
-1380 ARVRDTD
+1380 ARVRETD

-1428 RELTVGGLR
+1428 RELTVGDLR
-1437 AEAAE
+1437 AVAAE

-1453 LWLTEHLEDGVPA
+1453 LWLTEHLDDGVPA
-1466 GLDAVFEYATDL
+1466 GIDAVFEYATDL
-1478 FDADLI
+1478 FDAELV

-1498 TTDATVPVGD
+1498 TTDPTVPVGD
-1508 VAIVDAAEYRSV
+1508 VDIVDAAEYESV
-1520 VSQWNASGDDV
+1520 VSRWNVSGEDV
-1531 AREATLVDLLDAAA
+1531 SRELTLVDLLDAAA
-1545 AGHPDAVA
+1545 SKVPESVA
-1553 VRFGDSSMTYAEF
+1553 VRFDGTSMTYAEF
-1566 DAQANRLAR
+1566 DAHVNRLAR
-1575 VLISHGVGPESLV
+1575 ILISHGVGPESLV

-1597 LIVALVAVIKAG
+1597 LVVALVAVIKAG

-1621 ERVEY
+1621 DRVEY

-1632 PTTVLLSGADR
+1632 PTTVLYSGTHP
-1643 VELPSD
+1643 VELPAD
-1649 VESRTGAALL
+1649 LESRTGASLL
-1659 DLDTVDLSSV
+1659 DIDTIDLSTVDDSR
-1669 SGDPVTDEDR
+1669 VTDDDR
-1679 TRPVRPGNVAYVI
+1679 LGSLRPDNVAYVI

-1711 VRLLDNTDSVYG
+1711 VRLLANTDSVYG
-1723 FGADDVWTMFHSYA
+1723 FGSEDVWTMFHSYA

-1760 FTSRSPEAFHQLLV
+1760 FTSRSPEAFHTLLV
-1774 DERVTVLN
+1774 DEQVTVLN

-1787 FYQLSEADRTA
+1787 FYQLSEADRA
-1798 ASGGEL
+1798 ASPARGEL

-1826 RHGDSAPRLVNMYG
+1826 RHGDTTPQLINMYG

-1847 VSYQALA
+1847 VSFQALGSS
-1854 AASVGTSASVVG
+1854 SVGTSASVVG

-1911 VRFVANPFV
+1911 VRFVANPFA
-1920 SGADTGSLLYRT
+1920 SKSEDGSLLYRT

-1939 ASGELEYLGRS
+1939 AAGELEYLGRS

-1965 VEAVVT
+1965 VEAAVT
-1971 AQPTVT
+1971 AYPTVT

-1996 VVSAA
+1996 VVSAEA
-2001 VEGRPIVDIE
+2001 EGKPVVDLE
-2011 NLRTGI
+2011 DLRSGI
-2017 ADVLPEYMVP
+2017 AELLPDYMVP

-2136 GEGGRT
+2136 GEGGRV
-2142 ALVATVRPEQIP
+2142 ALVATVRPERIP

-2165 NRFDADS
+2165 NRFDVDS

-2212 TAQGPQQSILDA
+2212 TARGPQQTILDA
-2224 ARTVPNLMPVP
+2224 AQTVPNLMPIP
-2235 TSAADI
+2235 TSATDI

-2288 MGPLARDIMIAYAS
+2288 MGPLARDLMIAYAS

-2310 WMPLEVQYADYS
+2310 WMPLDVQYADYS

-2345 WADVLAGLPDQLD
+2345 WADILAGLPDQLD

-2370 YQGSSIRFDV
+2370 YQGSSIRFEV
-2380 SAEVHQGLSSLA
+2380 PAEVHRGLSALA

-2398 LFMVVHAALAALLA
+2398 LFMVVHAALAVLLA

-2447 RTDIES
+2447 RTDIDS
-2453 ERTFSEL
+2453 GRTFSEQ

-2539 SIGVDGRGQGMAAEL
+2539 SIGVDGRGQGMTAEL

-2562 AATVQ
+2562 ADTVR
-2567 GFAERFVRMLTAVVT
+2567 GFSERFVRMLTAVVS
-2582 DPSVS
+2582 DPTVA

-2595 DTEREQIVTAW
+2595 DGERERVVTEW
-2606 NSTEHEVPKQLTL
+2606 NDTEHRVPKNVTL
-2619 VDLFDRRVA
+2619 VDLFDRQVA
-2628 ETPDAQALVFEGE
+2628 DSPDAPALVFEGE
-2641 RLTYAEFAARANRLA
+2641 RLTYAQFDARVNRLA
-2656 RHLISVGVQP
+2656 RALISLGVGP

-2671 LAIGRSLDLFVGMYA
+2671 LAIGRSVELFVGMYA
-2686 IVKAGAGYL
+2686 IVKAGAGYV
-2695 PIDPTQPADRN
+2695 PVDPMQPADRN
-2706 EYIVATAAPVRIL
+2706 EYIVKTAAPIRVL
-2719 STTRDH
+2719 STTGDH
-2725 VDFAGVDTIDIDTL
+2725 VEFDGVETIDIDTL
-2739 DVSEWSPAPLT
+2739 DVSHLPSTPLT
-2750 DADRI
+2750 DTDRI
-2755 APLRSSNI
+2755 APLRASNT

-2778 VGVSHDAIVN
+2778 VGVSHEAIVN

-2794 HEYALS
+2794 HEYQLTA
-2800 ADDVV
+2800 ADVV
-2805 LQKTPSTFDV
+2805 LQKTPTTFDV

-2830 AIAVPDGHRDAL
+2830 AIALPDGHRDAA

-2851 RVSVVHFVP
+2851 QVSVVHFVP

-2889 LAPTTARALRR
+2889 LPPTTARDLRQAVR
-2900 AIAGVELHNLYGPTE
+2900 AVSLHNLYGPTE

-2922 HAVTDEDSDVMPIGA
+2922 HEVVDEDSEVMPIGA
-2937 PVWNTTVYVL
+2937 PVWNTAVYVL
-2947 DSRLHPTPVGVAG
+2947 DSRLQPTPVGVAG
-2960 ELYLAGVQL
+2960 ELYLAGTQL
-2969 ARGYVRRPD
+2969 ARGYVGRPD

-2986 NPFAPGGERLYRTG
+2986 HPYSADGERLYRTG

-3006 RHGELEYVGRSD
+3006 RAGELEYVGRSD

-3033 ESALLAQRSISQ
+3033 ESALLAQRPIAQ

-3061 AGASVDTGSVLAA
+3061 AGVSVDTTAVLAN

-3083 VPSTLIVLEE
+3083 VPSTLIVLDE

-3100 KLDRKALPDPAFEVT
+3100 KLDRKALPDPEFEVT

-3121 NDIERTVADV
+3121 NDIERTVAEV
-3131 FAQVLGVDRVGL
+3131 FAQVLGIERVGL

-3157 TQLVSRLGVSL
+3157 TQLVSRLGVAM

-3183 ADLAARLGTLVAT
+3183 TDLAARLGTLVAT
-3196 GSRPPL
+3196 GSRPAL

-3207 PQHIPLSLA
+3207 PEHIPLSLA
-3216 QQRMWFLNKFDV
+3216 QQRMWFLNKFDT

-3255 DVVARQESLRTVFP
+3255 DVVARHESLRTVFP
-3269 ETDGTAHQLILD
+3269 ETDGTAHQVIVD
-3281 ASSATPDLTPIDI
+3281 ADSATPELTPIDI
-3294 AAHEVADAMR
+3294 SADQVADAMR

-3320 TRLFEVSPTEHLLV
+3320 TRLFEISPTEHLLV

-3356 AYAARSLNQEPFW
+3356 AYAARSMNQDPYW
-3369 SPLPVDYADYSLW
+3369 SPLQVDYADYSLW

-3393 QSVVSQQIDYWKTAL
+3393 KSVVSQQIDYWTTAL

-3427 SNNGALVRFSIDEDL
+3427 SNSGALVRFSIDEDL
-3442 HRDLIDAAR
+3442 HRSLIEAAR
-3451 AENATLFMLVHT
+3451 RENASLFMLVHT

-3472 SGEADIAIG
+3472 SGETDIAIG

-3504 LRTEIDTARRFDQVL
+3504 LRTEIDTARRFDQIL
-3519 ADTRETDLSALTH
+3519 ADTRETDLSALAH

-3563 NLGQKDLEL
+3563 NLRQKDLEL

-3594 FVESIGPSGAPQG
+3594 FVESIGPGGAAQG

-3619 DEATVVTLGERLITV
+3619 DESTVVTLGERLITV
-3634 LEAVADNLS
+3634 LEAVAGNLS

-3649 ELLEPVERRRVLV
+3649 DLLEPAERSRVLV
-3662 DWNDTEHE
+3662 EWNDTDHPV
-3670 LDRAQT
+3670 DRAQT
-3676 LASLAGRVDSSSA
+3676 LASLGRAVEPDSP
-3689 ALVFGDDTLTYGEFQ
+3689 ALIFGDETVTYGEFQ
-3704 ERVARL
+3704 ARVARL
-3710 ARFLIARG
+3710 ARFLIGRG
-3718 VGPESAVGIAARRS
+3718 VGPETAVGIAARRS

-3739 HAIIAAGGAYVPID
+3739 HAIVAAGGAYVPID
-3753 PDQPAERIAHVLGTA
+3753 PDQPSERIDHVLDTA
-3768 APVCVL
+3768 TPICVL
-3774 TTSRDSVEAD
+3774 TTSRETVEAG
-3784 GVEVLEI
+3784 GVEVIAI
-3791 DTLDLSGFSDTP
+3791 DTLDLSEFSDDP
-3803 ITDADRISALTPSN
+3803 ITDSDRIRALSPSN
-3817 TAYVIFTSG
+3817 PAYVIFTSG
-3826 STGQP
+3826 STGRP
-3831 KGVAVTHEAIVN
+3831 KGVAVSHEAIVN
-3843 RLLWMQSEYELAADD
+3843 RLVWMQSEYQLAADD

-3876 WPLQIGATLVIAK
+3876 WPLQIGAQLVIAK
-3889 PDGHRDPQYLLET
+3889 PDGHRDPQYLLAL
-3902 IEAQSV
+3902 IEAHAV

-3920 FVSVVA
+3920 FVSVA
-3926 AAPSPA
+3926 AADASTA
-3932 ATSLRTLFASGE
+3932 STSLRMLFASGE
-3944 ALPAEVGS
+3944 ALPAEVGD
-3952 RLRRVLPG
+3952 RVRRVLPG

-3996 NTRTYVLDSRLS
+3996 NTRTYVLDARLS

-4013 VAGELYLAGVQLARG
+4013 VGGELYLAGVQLARG
-4028 YLGRTDLTADRFLP
+4028 YLGRADLTADRFLP
-4042 DPFGEPG
+4042 DPFGAPG
-4049 RRMYRTGDL
+4049 ERMYRTGDL
-4058 VRWRAVSS
+4058 VRWRSS
-4066 GSGRLEYLGRTD
+4066 SNGSGRLEYLGRTD

-4093 ETVLRKHPSV
+4093 ETVLRRHPSV
-4103 ESAVVLVRQTAAA
+4103 ESAVVLVRQTAST
-4116 GDQLVAYVI
+4116 GDQLVAYVV
-4125 PTGGGTVD
+4125 PTIGGTVD
-4133 VAELTEFASRSLAS
+4133 VAELTEFASRSLAG

-4184 APATTSETVVAEVFR
+4184 APATTSERVVAEVFR

-4248 VSALAAKLDELSGS
+4248 VSALAARLDELSGS

-4271 DLPDLVPLSLA
+4271 DLPDVVPLSLA

-4305 ELSGDLDIS
+4305 ELSGHLDIA

-4342 QVIVPAD
+4342 QVIVPAA
-4349 QVVPDLVPTATTTA
+4349 QVVPDLLPRPTTA
-4363 ELPSALAALAMG
+4363 GELPSALMELAMS
-4375 GFDVTAAPP
+4375 GFDVTGAPP
-4384 LRAELFELDS
+4384 LRAALLELEPS
-4394 DRHVLAFVTHHI
+4394 RHVLVFVTHHI

-4420 MVAYAARSAGV
+4420 MVAYAARSAGT
-4431 EPGWAPLAVR
+4431 EPDWAPLAVR

-4447 WQQSVLGSEDDPTS
+4447 WQQAVLGSEEDPKS

-4475 GLPDE
+4475 SLPE
-4480 VTFPGDRARPDR
+4480 EITFPGDRVRPDR

-4505 ADTHGRLGDV
+4505 ADTHARLVDV
-4515 ARANQSSLFMVLHSS
+4515 AHANQSSLFMVLHSS

-4570 LRTDIDHGAPFD
+4570 LRTDIDHGGAFT
-4582 EFLARARESD
+4582 ELLARARETD

-4640 LNVRGV
+4640 LSVRAV
-4646 DLDIETAKFDVQF
+4646 DLDVETAKFDVQF
-4659 TFTENHVDGGM
+4659 TLTDNHIDGGM

-4682 DSTAR
+4682 DTTAR
-4687 ALGERLVRVL
+4687 TIGERLIGVL
-4697 ESVATDP
+4697 ESVARDP
-4704 GQRIGDVS
+4704 GQRIGDVP
-4712 VMDDSERGRVL
+4712 VMDEAERTRVL

-4753 PAVVFEGVSR
+4753 PAVVFEGATT

-4768 DDSSTVLART
+4768 DESSTALAGT
-4778 LAAQGVTPES
+4778 LAAQGVGPET

-4816 IDPSYPADRIEFVL
+4816 IDPSYPAERIEFVL
-4830 ADSRPVAVLTWSG
+4830 TDSRPVAVLTWSG
-4843 VEVALPTGL
+4843 VEVALPEQL
-4852 PRIDIDTASTQDDA
+4852 PRIDIDADA
-4866 QADDP
+4866 TENVLAAVDP
-4871 TPATAASTAYVIYT
+4871 TPATAAGAAYVIYT

-4901 VVRLLANTQRHFDFG
+4901 VVRLLANTQRHFGFG

-4942 GGTVVVVDYF
+4942 GGSVVVVDYF

-4957 EALRELLVRERV
+4957 EALRELLVREHV

-4981 FDQIDRTVGTAAEYS
+4981 LDQVDRTAGSAADYS

-5006 LELRRLAGWFDR
+5006 LELRRLAGWFER
-5018 HGDSSPQLV
+5018 HGDESPQLV

-5032 TETTVHVSYR
+5032 TETTVHVSHR
-5042 ALDSESAATASGS
+5042 VVDAQSAAQASGS

-5085 VAGGQVARGYLG
+5085 VSGGQVARGYLG
-5097 RAGLSAT
+5097 RPGLSAT
-5104 RFVADPFAGDG
+5104 RFVADPFAADG

-5153 EVENAVA
+5153 EVESAVA

-5166 QAAVIVREDSP
+5166 QTAVIVREDTP

-5186 VPAADSTVDTDAVRA
+5186 VPAAESTIDVDVVRA

-5221 IPLTAN
+5221 IPLTGN
-5227 GKLDRRV
+5227 GKLDRRA
-5234 LPEPAARTREFR
+5234 LPEPAARTRRFR
-5246 PPTTPVEEMVAGV
+5246 SPVTPVEEMVAEV

-5265 VARVGLD
+5265 VERVGLD

-5290 RLGAAADTTVPVR
+5290 RLGVAADTTVPVR

-5317 VEQGSGAGARPA
+5317 VEQGSGAAARPA
-5329 LMASTRPSRVP
+5329 LVASTRPSRVP

-5435 SATFDVTT
+5435 ASTFDVTT

-5449 ALFRVSGT
+5449 ALFRVSDT

-5511 RQVLGSEEDPESIAA
+5511 REVLGSEEDSESIAA
-5526 QQIRYWENALAEL
+5526 QQIRYWETALAEL

-5548 RPRPAEQTFRGS
+5548 RPRPAEQTFRGG

-5569 AHARLTELARAHNA
+5569 AHARLTELARTHNA

-5596 LSRMSGSPDIVVGT
+5596 LSRLSGSPDIVVGT
-5610 PIAGRGEAEI
+5610 PIAGRGEADI

-5639 GASFEDLLDA
+5639 EASFEDLLDA

-5702 LEISALDTETGTSQF
+5702 LDISALDTETGTSQF
-5717 DLHLIVSDAPR
+5717 DLHLIVSDAPS
-5728 DDEAQ
+5728 DEEAQ
-5733 HDEAQH
+5733 R

-5759 ERTARSLVARF
+5759 EGTARSVVARF
-5770 EAVLDAVAASP
+5770 EAVLDAVVASP

-5801 AWNATDHEFGVAGA
+5801 EWNDTDRDFDSVGGG
-5815 ATLPEL
+5815 TLADL
-5821 FVASAEHDRD
+5821 FVDSAARHGD
-5831 AVALVHDDGTLTYG
+5831 ATALVHDEGTLTYG

-5857 LIDRGVGP
+5857 LIGLGVGP

-5872 IRRSVDLLVGMYAIA
+5872 IRRSVDLLVGMYAIS

-5906 LVLETAAPLC
+5906 MVLGTAAPLC

-5921 AVGSEISSAA
+5921 AVGSEISAAA

-5941 AGYSPAP
+5941 ASYSAAP
-5948 VEASERRTE
+5948 VQPSERCGA
-5957 LSADNT
+5957 LCADNT

-5992 LRAEYGLDE
+5992 MREEYGLDE

-6026 GGRLVVANPEGHRDP
+6026 GGRLVVANADGHRDP
-6041 DYLLT
+6041 DYLLA
-6046 LIRRHAVTTL
+6046 LVRRHAVTTL

-6107 LYGPTEAAVSVTA
+6107 LYGPTEAAVSVTS

-6125 ADTAAVPIGVPE
+6125 DDTVTVPIGVPE
-6137 ANTAVFVL
+6137 ANTTVFVL

-6154 GVTGELYLAGVQ
+6154 GVSGELYLAGAQ
-6166 LARGYFGRA
+6166 LARGYFGRP

-6189 NGTRMYRTGD
+6189 NGSRMYRTGD
-6199 LVRWRVPLVDGAPA
+6199 LVRWRVPLVDGVAA

-6240 AALRSQEAVADTAVV
+6240 SALRAQATVAEAAVLV
-6255 VHTGESMGDQL
+6255 YSGESMGDQL

-6271 GQSGA
+6271 GRAGA
-6276 VLEVAS
+6276 VVEVAV

-6293 YMVPAA
+6293 YMVPDA
-6299 FVVLDALPLNTNGK
+6299 FVVLEALPLNANGK
-6313 LDRRALPAPQF
+6313 LDRKALPAPQF
-6324 EVADFRAPVTPIE
+6324 EAAEFRAPVNPIE
-6337 EIVAD
+6337 EIVAAT
-6342 IVAELLGIDRAGLDD
+6342 VAELLGLDRVGLDD

-6373 SRLGQALDA
+6373 SRLGQSLDA

-6387 AVFAASTVGGLAAH
+6387 AVFAASSVAGLAAH

-6436 RIDPGSSAYNIPVA
+6436 RIDPGSAAYNIPVA
-6450 VRLTGELD
+6450 VRLTGALD
-6458 IESLRGAFEDVLAR
+6458 IDSLRGAFEDVLAR
-6472 HEILRTAYPDAA
+6472 HEILRTAYPDSV
-6484 DGPVQQI
+6484 DGPVQEI
-6491 GSVAEVGVDLTPEP
+6491 GAVAEVGVDLTPEP
-6505 VQPDA
+6505 VAPDA
-6510 VIARLTEVLSA
+6510 VVSRLTEILGT

-6537 VGRHEHVLAVVAHHI
+6537 AGDDEYVLAVVAHHI

-6572 RVAGDTPTWT
+6572 RVAGEMPGWT
-6582 PLPVQ
+6582 PLEVQ
-6587 YADFALWQRDVLG
+6587 YADFALWQREVLG
-6600 SESDPESPLAKQLA
+6600 SESDPDSPLSKQLA
-6614 YWTTELAGAPEQLA
+6614 YWTEELAGAPEQLT
-6628 LPLDRPRPARPT
+6628 LPLDRPRPPRPT

-6646 EFSFGSDIASAIEKI
+6646 EFSFGTEIASAIEKI

-6672 VHSAFAVLLSRLS
+6672 VHSAFAVLLGRLS
-6685 NSSDISIGTPT
+6685 NSSDITIGTPT
-6696 AGRGEQQLDE
+6696 AGRGEQQLDD

-6720 LDQGGTFVD
+6720 IDPNETFVE

-6758 VRSNAYTPLFQAM
+6758 ARSSAYTPLFQAM

-6785 GLQVQALPA
+6785 GLQVNALPA
-6794 GEDQAKFDLQLT
+6794 GDDQAKFDLQLT
-6806 AVERF
+6806 AVETF

-6817 GDIEATFTYAT
+6817 QDIEATFTYAT
-6828 SIFDESSIAT
+6828 SILDESSVAT
-6838 FADRL
+6838 FAERL
-6843 LRILTAVVSDPD
+6843 LRILHTVVSDPD

-6864 SEEEKAEFAPRAKPK
+6864 SEEEKAEFAPRTKPK

-6886 LIARAATVA
+6886 LVAGAAAVA
-6895 PDAVAVEHESTA
+6895 PDAVALEHGTTQLTFSVFE
-6907 VDFAALHA
+6907 D
-6915 KLAQM
+6915 KLSQM
-6920 SATMGSAMKPQA
+6920 SATMGSSMKPQA

-6952 GLTTAL
+6952 GLSTAL